1 MKSQAAGSMAI
12 GKAKLDKP
20 GEEGHNGRLLKSVK
34 DVEKSGLDFLYG
46 INRNIYFWQSAVST
60 SLAVVEINDNSQYHV
75 LNPRKNF
82 RACSCRDSIHF
93 GETFFMKLPP
103 LTIGPYTVP
112 VPLIQGGMSIRVSTS
127 ALAVPVAECGGI
139 GTIGGS
145 SIPVEELQADIRK
158 AKKATKGVIAVNIM
172 FAMKNFYNL
181 VMGSIEAGVDM
192 IITGAGFSRD
202 IFKIGRETRTPIV
215 SIVST
220 PAFAKLAE
228 KFGAAAIV
236 VEAKEAGGHLGTDV
250 ALRQLFPQ
258 IREVIA
264 KVPLIA
270 AGGITN
276 GYEMAEMMDKYGADG
291 VQVAT
296 RFVLTKECSVSDEFK
311 QTYLNAKKEDVT
323 LIRSPV
329 GLPGR
334 ALKTPFVEKLLAD
347 ENGGMKAKEC
357 KFKCLKKCD
366 HFYCISDRL
375 IMAHDGNIED
385 GLVFSGENVYRMNE
399 ILTVREV
406 FDMFTSQAE
415 SVYKEPD
422 TSPYY

>member
-1 MKSQAAGSMAI
+1 
-12 GKAKLDKP
+12 
-20 GEEGHNGRLLKSVK
+20 
-34 DVEKSGLDFLYG
+34 
-46 INRNIYFWQSAVST
+46 
-60 SLAVVEINDNSQYHV
+60 
-75 LNPRKNF
+75 
-82 RACSCRDSIHF
+82 
-93 GETFFMKLPP
+93 MKLPQ
-103 LTIGPYTVP
+103 LTIGPYTAP
-112 VPLIQGGMSIRVSTS
+112 IPLIQGGMSIRVSTS

-145 SIPVEELQADIRK
+145 ALPVEELQADIRK
-158 AKKATKGVIAVNIM
+158 AKAATKGIIAVNIM

-202 IFKIGRETRTPIV
+202 IFKIGRETKTPIV

-228 KFGAAAIV
+228 KLGAAAIV

-250 ALRQLFPQ
+250 ALRELFPKV
-258 IREVIA
+258 RKVVK

-291 VQVAT
+291 VQIAT
-296 RFVLTKECSVSDEFK
+296 RFVLTEECSVSDAFK
-311 QTYLNAKKEDVT
+311 QTYLQAQKDDVT

-334 ALKTPFVEKLLAD
+334 ALSTPFVKQML
-347 ENGGMKAKEC
+347 AKEDLQAKKC
-357 KFKCLKKCD
+357 EFKCLKKCD
-366 HFYCISDRL
+366 HYYCISDRL
-375 IMAHDGNIED
+375 MKAHDGNVEE
-385 GLVFSGENVYRMNE
+385 GLVFSGENVYKMKE
-399 ILTVREV
+399 ILTVRQV
-406 FDMFTSQAE
+406 FDQFTSQAE
-415 SVYKEPD
+415 SVYKEPA

>member
-1 MKSQAAGSMAI
+1 
-12 GKAKLDKP
+12 
-20 GEEGHNGRLLKSVK
+20 
-34 DVEKSGLDFLYG
+34 
-46 INRNIYFWQSAVST
+46 
-60 SLAVVEINDNSQYHV
+60 
-75 LNPRKNF
+75 
-82 RACSCRDSIHF
+82 
-93 GETFFMKLPP
+93 MKLPS
-103 LTIGPYTVP
+103 LTIGPYTAP

-145 SIPVEELQADIRK
+145 AIPVEELQADIRK
-158 AKKATKGVIAVNIM
+158 AKSATKGVIAVNIM

-202 IFKIGRETRTPIV
+202 IFKIGRETGTPIV

-220 PAFAKLAE
+220 PEFARLAE
-228 KFGAAAIV
+228 KLGAAAIV
-236 VEAKEAGGHLGTDV
+236 VEAKEAGGHLGTDT
-250 ALRQLFPQ
+250 ALRELFPR
-258 IREVIA
+258 IRPVVK

-276 GYEMAEMMDKYGADG
+276 GFEMAEMMDKYGADG

-311 QTYLNAKKEDVT
+311 QTFLNAKKEDVT

-334 ALKTPFVEKLLAD
+334 AIKTPFVKRLLAG
-347 ENGGMKAKEC
+347 EELTSKEC
-357 KFKCLKKCD
+357 KYKCLKKCS
-366 HFYCISDRL
+366 HYYCISERL
-375 IMAHDGNIED
+375 IKAHDGDVEE
-385 GLVFSGENVYRMNE
+385 GLVFSGENVYKMKE
-399 ILTVREV
+399 IITVREV
-406 FDMFTSQAE
+406 FDMFVSQAE
-415 SVYKEPD
+415 SVYKEPV